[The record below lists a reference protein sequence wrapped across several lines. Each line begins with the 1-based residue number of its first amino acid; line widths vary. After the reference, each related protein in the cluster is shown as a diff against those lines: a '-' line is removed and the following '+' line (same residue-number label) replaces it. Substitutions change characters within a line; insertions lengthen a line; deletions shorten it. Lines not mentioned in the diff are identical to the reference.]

1 MKKGERRAFA
11 RSTVRAFLIAG
22 LIFVW
27 LELFLACV
35 ILPFMLVYEETESE
49 GLALLVAAVTFFIFC
64 GISYGLHRLFRWL
77 DRRLSL
83 MFASSDSEQWE
94 K

>member
-64 GISYGLHRLFRWL
+64 GSILWASP
-77 DRRLSL
+77 SL
-83 MFASSDSEQWE
+83 PLAGSSTFAHVC
-94 K
+94 